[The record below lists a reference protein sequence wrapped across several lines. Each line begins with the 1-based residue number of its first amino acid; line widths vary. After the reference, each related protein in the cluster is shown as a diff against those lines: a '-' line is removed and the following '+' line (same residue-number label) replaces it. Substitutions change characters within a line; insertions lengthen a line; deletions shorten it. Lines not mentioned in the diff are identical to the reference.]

1 MKGLKA
7 KIYIIFLA
15 AVLAVISGCA
25 TDKGTQYE
33 DGYYITTLNYNFNT
47 VYNATL
53 QAIQNG
59 QTFDYKGN
67 PYDISVNKNNG
78 TDAEIVSASDSDST
92 DSLQVAMKKLPNN
105 ATRIS
110 IKYGSQGNSI
120 RSSALIGI
128 IEGNI
133 RYANT

>member
-1 MKGLKA
+1 
-7 KIYIIFLA
+7 
-15 AVLAVISGCA
+15 
-25 TDKGTQYE
+25 
-33 DGYYITTLNYNFNT
+33 NT

-53 QAIQNG
+53 QAIKNG
-59 QTFDYKGN
+59 LTFDYKSN

-92 DSLQVAMKKLPNN
+92 YSLQVAMKKLPNN

-110 IKYGSQGNSI
+110 IKSGSPGHSI

-128 IEGNI
+128 REGNI
-133 RYANT
+133 RYA